1 MGKNQFPDCSIWK
14 IFYLEQLFFPF
25 FHTKRQEKLKKKS
38 VTIIVKVNLKNIT
51 NSWPQYPRKITLEQI
66 FLTVGQNNYDNKIPF
81 LLKYIILSVII
92 SKNFQEAE
100 SRDSTKNSR
109 FQSTW

>member
-1 MGKNQFPDCSIWK
+1 M
-14 IFYLEQLFFPF
+14 FYLENFLFGTIIFPIF
-25 FHTKRQEKLKKKS
+25 PHEKTGVKKKS